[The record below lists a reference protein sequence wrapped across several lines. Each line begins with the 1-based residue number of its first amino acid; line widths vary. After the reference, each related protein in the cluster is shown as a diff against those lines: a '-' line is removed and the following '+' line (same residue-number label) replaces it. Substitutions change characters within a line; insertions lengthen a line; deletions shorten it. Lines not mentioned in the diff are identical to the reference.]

1 MTSDWFCIQLG
12 AREHY
17 AIPRA
22 VHQQCRL
29 AGLLTEAWAQPGAI
43 AGLLPSRLLR
53 RVRERFHPDLVTARV
68 ADFTF
73 SWLLF
78 EARHRRSLH
87 GWDLIMERNRWFQRR
102 VLTALQSAVRR
113 QQVALADSR
122 RVLFAYSY
130 AALEPFR
137 WAKAQGWTT
146 VLGQIDPGPV
156 EAEIVA
162 DEHQRYPGLASQ
174 WQAPPPNYWTD
185 WRAECEL
192 ADVIVVNSEWSRKG
206 LAGGGVATE
215 KVHVVPLIY
224 ENAPSAAPPRA
235 YPDRFSAVRPLRV
248 LFLGQ
253 VNLRKGVAR
262 VLEAARRLRGEPIE
276 WWLIGPRDFEPS
288 PAELA
293 EPHWRWIGPV
303 RRGEVGRYYDEADV
317 FLFPTLS
324 DGFGLTQLEAQARRL
339 PVIASRYCGTVVHDG
354 KNGFLL
360 PDVSSEAI
368 AAVVLECVRNPTRL
382 AAMSVCSHVAGEF
395 SPVCVAAQLSK
406 LVGPQ
411 CLSVSP
417 PSTLRAATTG
427 HTVSPGQAW
436 N

>member
-1 MTSDWFCIQLG
+1 MPPDWFCVQLG

-17 AIPRA
+17 AVPRA
-22 VHQQCRL
+22 LHQQCRL
-29 AGLLTEAWAQPGAI
+29 AGLITEAWARPGAVDC
-43 AGLLPSRLLR
+43 LPLSRLLGR
-53 RVRERFHPDLVTARV
+53 LRERFHPELATARV
-68 ADFTF
+68 ADFTA

-78 EARHRRSLH
+78 EARHRRNLQ

-102 VLTALQSAVRR
+102 VVTALQSAVRHR
-113 QQVALADSR
+113 QVALADSR

-156 EAEIVA
+156 EAELVA
-162 DEHQRYPGLASQ
+162 AEHQRQPGLASQ
-174 WQAPPPNYWTD
+174 WQAPPPTYWTD

-192 ADVIVVNSEWSRKG
+192 ADAIVVNSEWSREG
-206 LAGGGVATE
+206 LASGGVPTE

-224 ENAPSAAPPRA
+224 ENAATAVPPKA
-235 YPDRFSAVRPLRV
+235 YPDRFSGARPLRV

-253 VNLRKGVAR
+253 VNLRKGAAR

-276 WWLIGPRDFEPS
+276 WWLIGPQDFEPS
-288 PAELA
+288 ATELA
-293 EPHWRWIGPV
+293 DPHLRWVGPV
-303 RRGEVGRYYDEADV
+303 RRGEVERYYDEADV

-339 PVIASRYCGTVVHDG
+339 PVIASRHCGTVVHDG
-354 KNGFLL
+354 ENGFLL

-382 AAMSVCSHVAGEF
+382 AAMSICSQVAGEF
-395 SPVCVAAQLSK
+395 SPVCVAARLSK
-406 LVGPQ
+406 LVVPKGLRVAPY
-411 CLSVSP
+411 C
-417 PSTLRAATTG
+417 TLRGATSGG
-427 HTVSPGQAW
+427 HG
-436 N
+436 